1 MRVPGPY
8 RSNVV
13 RAVAEMGIRRIMK
26 VRRLSI
32 IAILMIA
39 ILMIA
44 IIGASLFVHWK
55 L

>member
-1 MRVPGPY
+1 
-8 RSNVV
+8 
-13 RAVAEMGIRRIMK
+13 MK

-44 IIGASLFVHWK
+44 IIGASLFLHWK